1 MIENTQA
8 HSSSLIP
15 GLNKRDFSY
24 KKKKFRRLQKHQLL
38 SYGYPYVSWLP
49 CKILKCARYLN
60 FLLLLLI
67 FIYLFNFIYFVFVRS
82 PAFPRHP
89 DEAAVS

>member
-15 GLNKRDFSY
+15 RLNKRDFSY
-24 KKKKFRRLQKHQLL
+24 KKKLEFRRLQKNQLL
-38 SYGYPYVSWLP
+38 SYGYPYVNWLP

-60 FLLLLLI
+60 FI
-67 FIYLFNFIYFVFVRS
+67 IIIVNFYLFIKFYLFCFC
-82 PAFPRHP
+82 
-89 DEAAVS
+89 